1 MNMSSHQPTCL
12 LAHPHL
18 LATTI
23 PDKGK
28 GKGKAVQKRGKKR
41 SRPQLTLAGKR
52 ARRDV
57 KSGAEKKEGHPVV
70 ESEVVGFSEIKKRI
84 QRSQET
90 DISHWLNG
98 VEEGAP
104 PTGPPTPERD

>member
-1 MNMSSHQPTCL
+1 M
-12 LAHPHL
+12 
-18 LATTI
+18 
-23 PDKGK
+23 
-28 GKGKAVQKRGKKR
+28 
-41 SRPQLTLAGKR
+41 
-52 ARRDV
+52 

-98 VEEGAP
+98 VEDGAP
-104 PTGPPTPERD
+104 PTGSPTPERD